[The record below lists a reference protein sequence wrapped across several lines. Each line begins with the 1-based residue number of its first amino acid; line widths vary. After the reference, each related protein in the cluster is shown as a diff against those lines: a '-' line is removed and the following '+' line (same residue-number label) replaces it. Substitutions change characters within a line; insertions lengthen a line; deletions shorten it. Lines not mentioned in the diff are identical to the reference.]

1 MQDEEKVIDLEDIHA
16 FNDEKDRTGILYL
29 SRVPPMMGPQ
39 EVRNFLQ
46 PFGEI
51 TRLYLTPADKGKPG
65 SRSKGQQTAPKKRG
79 MFVDGWVEFR
89 KKRCAKDAALA
100 LNGTPV
106 GGKRTSKY
114 YGELW
119 ALKYLSKFK
128 WSHLTE
134 QIELE
139 KATRQQKLQNE
150 ISQAKREASFYLK
163 QAEKAETAT
172 KIEAKRA
179 ARRAADGVETPATTA
194 AADQDAALESL
205 RKRFRQRKPVAP
217 KN

>member
-1 MQDEEKVIDLEDIHA
+1 MQEDEKKIIDLEDIHA
-16 FNDEKDRTGILYL
+16 FNEDKDRTGIVYL

-51 TRLYLTPADKGKPG
+51 TRLYLTPADKGKTGGKP
-65 SRSKGQQTAPKKRG
+65 KGNQAPQKKRG

-119 ALKYLSKFK
+119 AIKYLTKFK

-139 KATRQQKLQNE
+139 KATRQQKLQTE

-163 QAEKAETAT
+163 QAEKAETAS

-179 ARRAADGVETPATTA
+179 ARRAAEDSEQVPAAGDRDVEL
-194 AADQDAALESL
+194 DNLK
-205 RKRFRQRKPVAP
+205 KRFRQRKPVAP